1 MKKTITLILIL
12 SIKFTLAQSPGDL
25 DVSFNLGADFN
36 GFNNEVKAIT
46 TQIDGKIL
54 IGGSFTNYNGFTANK
69 IIRLNNDG
77 SVDNTFVTGNGLNDM
92 VSSIALQA
100 DGKILIAGH
109 FTNYNNNSV
118 NRIVRLNSDG
128 SIDTSFNI
136 GSGFNNYINK
146 IIIQPDGKV
155 LVAGKFTSYNGF
167 SANRLTRLLNNG
179 QVDTTFISAIVF
191 NSSSSS
197 EILTIE
203 LQPDGRIL
211 YGARSINPFKRL
223 NTNGSIDSAFNPP
236 PDIYPNAIVY
246 KTSTHEI
253 IICGVEVNSDWT
265 QNNIIRSFD
274 INGAAISNLS
284 SHFYQI
290 VHADGPINTIKIDSN
305 NRIIAGGNFTA
316 LTVPSLTNASRIVRF
331 NVNGSIDSSF
341 NNNAGGTNTPGVGF
355 NKVVYDICIQSDNKI
370 LVGGRFDDYIN
381 ANCNRIIRLETNG
394 SVNNIF
400 GSNIGFNNKV
410 NVISNT
416 LNNKILVGGDFTKY
430 NGVSASKII
439 RLNNDG
445 TIDGSFNTGTGFDN
459 MVNAITTQADGKI
472 LVGGNFTSYNGI
484 PALYLTRLNS
494 DGTIDSS
501 FLNQTGFVQVSTN
514 KVNFIKLLN
523 DGKILV
529 GGSVVSSNSI
539 SGIGNLK
546 RLNTDGSIDTSF
558 NLFNPTFPGSF
569 REIKSIII
577 QIDGKIVIGGEIT
590 LPLGSTTLR
599 NIVRVNS
606 NGSYDASFVSQIGF
620 NAGGKVNSMFLQSDN
635 KIIVGGEFTS
645 YNGVY
650 SNRIVRINNDGTIDN
665 AFNIGSGF
673 NNRLR
678 FVIVQED
685 GKILASGDYTSYN
698 GSNTT
703 KITKLNSDGTLNN
716 NFNVQDRFDNFIN
729 TILIQADGKI
739 LVGGEYVDYD
749 NISVRRINRLFNDAT
764 LSNQDSTIN
773 NISNKF
779 NLYPNPTT
787 NFLNFKSAVQ
797 VEKILIY
804 NMLGQLVQQEKM
816 NALEGTINIEK
827 LAQGTYLVKV
837 NDIDKGYTIIKN

>member
-1 MKKTITLILIL
+1 MKKITTLI
-12 SIKFTLAQSPGDL
+12 FTLFINLLIAQSPGDL
-25 DVSFNLGADFN
+25 DTSFNLGADFN
-36 GFNNEVKAIT
+36 GFNNEVKTIT

-69 IIRLNNDG
+69 IIRINNDG
-77 SVDNTFVTGNGLNDM
+77 SVDNTFITGIGLNDM
-92 VSSIALQA
+92 VSSIALQT

-128 SIDTSFNI
+128 SLDTSFSI

-146 IIIQPDGKV
+146 IIIQPDGKI
-155 LVAGKFTSYNGF
+155 LVAGKFTSYNGVF
-167 SANRLTRLLNNG
+167 AKGLTRLLDNG
-179 QVDTTFISAIVF
+179 VKDTTFNSAISF
-191 NSSSSS
+191 NNSSAD

-211 YGARSINPFKRL
+211 YGGYSLQRFQRL
-223 NTNGSIDSAFNPP
+223 LTNGSIDSSFNPD
-236 PDIYPNAIVY
+236 PDILPNAIVY

-253 IICGVEVNSDWT
+253 IICGIEINPDWT
-265 QNNIIRSFD
+265 QNNIIISFD
-274 INGAAISNLS
+274 INGGRPFNGS
-284 SHFYQI
+284 SYFYPI
-290 VHADGPINTIKIDSN
+290 VYANGPINTLKIDSN

-316 LTVPSLTNASRIVRF
+316 LTAPSSTNASRIVRF

-430 NGVSASKII
+430 NGVSVSKII

-445 TIDGSFNTGTGFDN
+445 TIDGSFNTGTGFNN
-459 MVNAITTQADGKI
+459 MVNAITTQSDGKI

-514 KVNFIKLLN
+514 KVNFIKLQN

-529 GGSVVSSNSI
+529 GGRVVSSNSI

-546 RLNTDGSIDTSF
+546 RLNSDGSIDTSF
-558 NLFNPTFPGSF
+558 NLFNPTSPGSF

-590 LPLGSTTLR
+590 LPLGSNVLR

-606 NGSYDASFVSQIGF
+606 NGSYDASFVSPSGF
-620 NAGGKVNSMFLQSDN
+620 NTGGLVNSIHIQSDN
-635 KIIVGGEFTS
+635 KIIVGGQFTS
-645 YNGVY
+645 YNGVT
-650 SNRIVRINNDGTIDN
+650 SNRIIRINSDGTIDN
-665 AFNIGSGF
+665 SFNIGSGF
-673 NNRLR
+673 NNNLR
-678 FVIVQED
+678 FVTVQGD
-685 GKILASGDYTSYN
+685 GKILVSGDYTSYN
-698 GSNTT
+698 GSSTG
-703 KITKLNSDGTLNN
+703 KIIKLNSNGSLDN
-716 NFNVQDRFDNFIN
+716 NFTVGDRFDNVIN
-729 TILIQADGKI
+729 TILVQAEGKI

-749 NISVRRINRLFNDAT
+749 NITVRRINRLFNDAT
-764 LSNQDSTIN
+764 LSNQDFTPN

-787 NFLNFKSAVQ
+787 TLLNFKSVIQ

-804 NMLGQLVQQEKM
+804 NMLGQLVQEEKV

>member
-1 MKKTITLILIL
+1 MKKITTLI
-12 SIKFTLAQSPGDL
+12 FTLFINLLLAQSPGDL
-25 DVSFNLGADFN
+25 DISFNLGADFN
-36 GFNNEVKAIT
+36 GFNNEVKTIT

-69 IIRLNNDG
+69 IIRINNDG
-77 SVDNTFVTGNGLNDM
+77 SVDNTFITGIGLNDM
-92 VSSIALQA
+92 VSSIALQT

-109 FTNYNNNSV
+109 FTNYNNNNV

-128 SIDTSFNI
+128 SLDTTFNI

-179 QVDTTFISAIVF
+179 QVDTTFNSAIVF

-236 PDIYPNAIVY
+236 PDIYPNTIVY
-246 KTSTHEI
+246 KTITHEI
-253 IICGVEVNSDWT
+253 IICGVEVNPDWT

-274 INGAAISNLS
+274 IIGGGGGYLA
-284 SHFYQI
+284 
-290 VHADGPINTIKIDSN
+290 HADAPINTLKIDSN

-316 LTVPSLTNASRIVRF
+316 LTFPSVTYASRIVRF

-355 NKVVYDICIQSDNKI
+355 NKVVNDICIQSDNKI

-430 NGVSASKII
+430 NGVSVSKII

-445 TIDGSFNTGTGFDN
+445 TIDGLFNTGTGFNN
-459 MVNAITTQADGKI
+459 MVNAITTQSDGKI
-472 LVGGNFTSYNGI
+472 LVGGNFTSYNGT
-484 PALYLTRLNS
+484 PALYLTRLNA

-501 FLNQTGFVQVSTN
+501 FLNQTGFIQSSSYRI
-514 KVNFIKLLN
+514 NFIKLQSDN
-523 DGKILV
+523 KILV
-529 GGSVVSSNSI
+529 GGYVNSAI
-539 SGIGNLK
+539 PSTGNLK
-546 RLNTDGSIDTSF
+546 RLNSNGSIDTSF
-558 NLFNPTFPGSF
+558 NLFPPNFPGSF
-569 REIKSIII
+569 TEIKSIIL
-577 QIDGKIVIGGEIT
+577 QSDGKIILGGNIT
-590 LPLGSTTLR
+590 LPLGSTVLR
-599 NIVRVNS
+599 NIVRINS
-606 NGSYDASFVSQIGF
+606 NGSYDSSFVSQIGF
-620 NAGGKVNSMFLQSDN
+620 NPGGKVNSMFLQSDN
-635 KIIVGGEFTS
+635 KIFVGGEFTS
-645 YNGVY
+645 YNGV
-650 SNRIVRINNDGTIDN
+650 SSDRIVRINNDGTIDN
-665 AFNIGSGF
+665 SFNIGIGF
-673 NNRLR
+673 NNNLR
-678 FVIVQED
+678 FVTVQGD
-685 GKILASGDYTSYN
+685 GKILVSGDYTSYN
-698 GSNTT
+698 GSSTG
-703 KITKLNSDGTLNN
+703 KIIKLNSNGSLDN
-716 NFNVQDRFDNFIN
+716 NFTVGDRFDNVIN
-729 TILIQADGKI
+729 TILVQADGKI

-749 NISVRRINRLFNDAT
+749 NITVRRINRLFNDAT
-764 LSNQDSTIN
+764 LSNQDFTSN

-787 NFLNFKSAVQ
+787 NLLNFKSVIQ

-804 NMLGQLVQQEKM
+804 NMLGQLVQEEKV

-827 LAQGTYLVKV
+827 LVQGTYLVKV

>member
-1 MKKTITLILIL
+1 MKKITTLILVLFINL
-12 SIKFTLAQSPGDL
+12 LLAQSPGDL
-25 DVSFNLGADFN
+25 DISFNLGADFN
-36 GFNNEVKAIT
+36 GFNNEVKTIT

-69 IIRLNNDG
+69 IIRINNDG
-77 SVDNTFVTGNGLNDM
+77 SVDNTFITGIGLNDM
-92 VSSIALQA
+92 VSSIALQT

-109 FTNYNNNSV
+109 FTNYNNNNV

-128 SIDTSFNI
+128 SLDTTFNI

-179 QVDTTFISAIVF
+179 QVDTTFNSAIVF

-236 PDIYPNAIVY
+236 PDIYPNTIVY
-246 KTSTHEI
+246 KTITHEI
-253 IICGVEVNSDWT
+253 IICGVEVNPDWT

-274 INGAAISNLS
+274 IIGGGGG
-284 SHFYQI
+284 FF

-316 LTVPSLTNASRIVRF
+316 LTVPSVTYASRIVRF

-355 NKVVYDICIQSDNKI
+355 NKVVNDICIQSDNKI

-430 NGVSASKII
+430 NGVSVSKII

-445 TIDGSFNTGTGFDN
+445 TIDGSFNTGTGFNN
-459 MVNAITTQADGKI
+459 MVNAITTQSDGKI
-472 LVGGNFTSYNGI
+472 LVGGNFTSYNGT
-484 PALYLTRLNS
+484 PALYLTRLN
-494 DGTIDSS
+494 
-501 FLNQTGFVQVSTN
+501 
-514 KVNFIKLLN
+514 
-523 DGKILV
+523 
-529 GGSVVSSNSI
+529 
-539 SGIGNLK
+539 
-546 RLNTDGSIDTSF
+546 
-558 NLFNPTFPGSF
+558 
-569 REIKSIII
+569 
-577 QIDGKIVIGGEIT
+577 
-590 LPLGSTTLR
+590 
-599 NIVRVNS
+599 
-606 NGSYDASFVSQIGF
+606 
-620 NAGGKVNSMFLQSDN
+620 
-635 KIIVGGEFTS
+635 
-645 YNGVY
+645 
-650 SNRIVRINNDGTIDN
+650 
-665 AFNIGSGF
+665 
-673 NNRLR
+673 
-678 FVIVQED
+678 
-685 GKILASGDYTSYN
+685 
-698 GSNTT
+698 
-703 KITKLNSDGTLNN
+703 
-716 NFNVQDRFDNFIN
+716 
-729 TILIQADGKI
+729 ADGI
-739 LVGGEYVDYD
+739 
-749 NISVRRINRLFNDAT
+749 
-764 LSNQDSTIN
+764 
-773 NISNKF
+773 
-779 NLYPNPTT
+779 
-787 NFLNFKSAVQ
+787 Q
-797 VEKILIY
+797 VF
-804 NMLGQLVQQEKM
+804 
-816 NALEGTINIEK
+816 
-827 LAQGTYLVKV
+827 
-837 NDIDKGYTIIKN
+837 

>member
-1 MKKTITLILIL
+1 MKKITTLILVLFINL
-12 SIKFTLAQSPGDL
+12 LLAQSPGDL
-25 DVSFNLGADFN
+25 DISFNLGADFN
-36 GFNNEVKAIT
+36 GFNNEVKTIT

-69 IIRLNNDG
+69 IIRINNDG
-77 SVDNTFVTGNGLNDM
+77 SVDNTFITGIGLNDM
-92 VSSIALQA
+92 VSSIALQT

-109 FTNYNNNSV
+109 FTNYNNNNV

-128 SIDTSFNI
+128 SLDTTFNI

-179 QVDTTFISAIVF
+179 QVDTTFNSAIVF

-236 PDIYPNAIVY
+236 PDIYPNTIVY
-246 KTSTHEI
+246 KTITHEI
-253 IICGVEVNSDWT
+253 IICGVEVNPDWT

-274 INGAAISNLS
+274 IIGGGGG
-284 SHFYQI
+284 FF

-316 LTVPSLTNASRIVRF
+316 LTVPSVTYASRIVRF

-355 NKVVYDICIQSDNKI
+355 NKVVNDICIQSDNKI

-430 NGVSASKII
+430 NGVSVSKII

-445 TIDGSFNTGTGFDN
+445 TIDGSFNTGTGFNN
-459 MVNAITTQADGKI
+459 MVNAITTQSDGKI
-472 LVGGNFTSYNGI
+472 LVGGNFTSYNGT
-484 PALYLTRLNS
+484 PALYLTRLNA

-501 FLNQTGFVQVSTN
+501 FLNQTGFIQSSSYRI
-514 KVNFIKLLN
+514 NFIKLQSDN
-523 DGKILV
+523 KILV
-529 GGSVVSSNSI
+529 GGYVNSAI
-539 SGIGNLK
+539 PSTGNLK
-546 RLNTDGSIDTSF
+546 RLNSNGSLDTSF
-558 NLFNPTFPGSF
+558 NLFPPNFPGSF
-569 REIKSIII
+569 TEIKSIIL
-577 QIDGKIVIGGEIT
+577 QSDGKIILGGNIT
-590 LPLGSTTLR
+590 LPLGSTVLR
-599 NIVRVNS
+599 NIVRINS
-606 NGSYDASFVSQIGF
+606 NGSYDSSFVSQIGF
-620 NAGGKVNSMFLQSDN
+620 NPGGKVNSMFLQSDN

-645 YNGVY
+645 YNGV
-650 SNRIVRINNDGTIDN
+650 SSDRIVRINNDGTIDN
-665 AFNIGSGF
+665 SFNIGIGF
-673 NNRLR
+673 NNNLR
-678 FVIVQED
+678 FVTVQGD
-685 GKILASGDYTSYN
+685 GKILVSGDYTSYN
-698 GSNTT
+698 GSSTG
-703 KITKLNSDGTLNN
+703 KIIKLNSNGSLDN
-716 NFNVQDRFDNFIN
+716 NFTVGDRFDNVIN
-729 TILIQADGKI
+729 TILVQADGKI

-749 NISVRRINRLFNDAT
+749 NITVRRINRLFNDAT
-764 LSNQDSTIN
+764 LSNQDFTPN

-787 NFLNFKSAVQ
+787 SILNFKSAVQ

-804 NMLGQLVQQEKM
+804 NMLGQLVQQEKV

>member
-1 MKKTITLILIL
+1 MKRIISLIYIL
-12 SIKFTLAQSPGDL
+12 FINILLAQSPGDL
-25 DVSFNLGADFN
+25 DISFNLGADFN
-36 GFNNEVKAIT
+36 GFNNEVKTIT

-69 IIRLNNDG
+69 IIRINNDG
-77 SVDNTFVTGNGLNDM
+77 SVDNTFITGIGLNDM
-92 VSSIALQA
+92 VSSIALQT

-128 SIDTSFNI
+128 SLDTSFNI

-179 QVDTTFISAIVF
+179 QVDTTFNSTIVF

-246 KTSTHEI
+246 KASTHEI
-253 IICGVEVNSDWT
+253 IICGVEVNPDWT

-274 INGAAISNLS
+274 INGATTSNLS
-284 SHFYQI
+284 SHFSQI

-316 LTVPSLTNASRIVRF
+316 LTVSSLTNASRIVRF

-430 NGVSASKII
+430 NGVSVSKII

-445 TIDGSFNTGTGFDN
+445 TIDGSFNTGTGFN
-459 MVNAITTQADGKI
+459 NLVNAITTQSDGKI

-484 PALYLTRLNS
+484 PALYLTRLNT

-501 FLNQTGFVQVSTN
+501 FLNQTGFIQSSSFR
-514 KVNFIKLLN
+514 VNFIKLQSDN
-523 DGKILV
+523 KILV
-529 GGSVVSSNSI
+529 GGYVNSAI
-539 SGIGNLK
+539 PSTGNLK
-546 RLNTDGSIDTSF
+546 RLNSNGSIDTSF
-558 NLFNPTFPGSF
+558 NLFFPTSPGSF
-569 REIKSIII
+569 TEIKSIIL
-577 QIDGKIVIGGEIT
+577 QSDGKIILGGEIT
-590 LPLGSTTLR
+590 LPLGSTVLR
-599 NIVRVNS
+599 NIVRINS
-606 NGSYDASFVSQIGF
+606 NGSYDTSFVSQIGF
-620 NAGGKVNSMFLQSDN
+620 NPGGKVNSMFLQSDN
-635 KIIVGGEFTS
+635 KIIVGGQFTS
-645 YNGVY
+645 YNGVS
-650 SNRIVRINNDGTIDN
+650 SNKIVRINNDGTIDN
-665 AFNIGSGF
+665 SFNIGSGF
-673 NNRLR
+673 NNNLR
-678 FVIVQED
+678 FVTVQGD

-779 NLYPNPTT
+779 NLYPNPTSSL
-787 NFLNFKSAVQ
+787 LNYKSTVQ

-804 NMLGQLVQQEKM
+804 NMLGQLVQEEKV
-816 NALEGTINIEK
+816 NALEGIINIEK
-827 LAQGTYLVKV
+827 LVQGTYLVKV
-837 NDIDKGYTIIKN
+837 NDLDKGYIIIKN

>member
-1 MKKTITLILIL
+1 MKKITTLI
-12 SIKFTLAQSPGDL
+12 FTLFINLLLAQSPDDL
-25 DVSFNLGADFN
+25 DISFNLGADFN
-36 GFNNEVKAIT
+36 GFNNEVNSIT

-69 IIRLNNDG
+69 IIRINNDG
-77 SVDNTFVTGNGLNDM
+77 IVDNTFITGIGFNDM
-92 VSSIALQA
+92 VSSIALQT

-128 SIDTSFNI
+128 SLDTSFNI
-136 GSGFNNYINK
+136 GSGFNDYINK
-146 IIIQPDGKV
+146 IIMQPDGKI
-155 LVAGKFTSYNGF
+155 LVAGKFTSYNGVL
-167 SANRLTRLLNNG
+167 ANRVTRLLNNG
-179 QVDTTFISAIVF
+179 QTDTTFNSAIIF
-191 NSSSSS
+191 NSSNTG

-203 LQPDGRIL
+203 LQPDGKIL
-211 YGARSINPFKRL
+211 YGGYCIHPFKRL
-223 NTNGSIDSAFNPP
+223 NINGSIDSEFNPP
-236 PDIYPNAIVY
+236 SGRYYPNAIVH
-246 KTSTHEI
+246 KTSNEI
-253 IICGVEVNSDWT
+253 IIGGWDELDQNFVIISFNIFGGWGNQYGVP
-265 QNNIIRSFD
+265 
-274 INGAAISNLS
+274 NGK
-284 SHFYQI
+284 
-290 VHADGPINTIKIDSN
+290 INTLKIDSTN
-305 NRIIAGGNFTA
+305 KIIAGGNFT
-316 LTVPSLTNASRIVRF
+316 SLTISSTYSVSRIVRF
-331 NVNGSIDSSF
+331 NVNGGIDSSF
-341 NNNAGGTNTPGVGF
+341 NNNGNPQAAGIGF
-355 NKVVYDICIQSDNKI
+355 NKNVNDICIQSDGKI

-381 ANCNRIIRLETNG
+381 TNCNRIIRLETNG
-394 SVNNIF
+394 NVNNIF

-430 NGVSASKII
+430 NGVSVSKII

-445 TIDGSFNTGTGFDN
+445 TIDGSFNTGTGFNN
-459 MVNAITTQADGKI
+459 MVNAITTQSDGKI

-514 KVNFIKLLN
+514 KVNFIKLQN

-529 GGSVVSSNSI
+529 GGRVVSSNSI

-546 RLNTDGSIDTSF
+546 RLNSDGSIDTSF
-558 NLFNPTFPGSF
+558 NLFNPTSPGSF

-590 LPLGSTTLR
+590 LPLGSNVLR

-606 NGSYDASFVSQIGF
+606 NGSYDASFVSPSGF
-620 NAGGKVNSMFLQSDN
+620 NTGGLVNSIHIQSDN
-635 KIIVGGEFTS
+635 KIIVGGQFTS
-645 YNGVY
+645 YNGVT
-650 SNRIVRINNDGTIDN
+650 SNRIIRINSDGTIDN
-665 AFNIGSGF
+665 SFNIGSGF
-673 NNRLR
+673 NNNLR
-678 FVIVQED
+678 FVTVQGD
-685 GKILASGDYTSYN
+685 GKILVSGDYTSYN
-698 GSNTT
+698 GSSTG
-703 KITKLNSDGTLNN
+703 KIIKLNSNGSLDN
-716 NFNVQDRFDNFIN
+716 NFTVGDRFDNVIN
-729 TILIQADGKI
+729 TILVQADGKI

-749 NISVRRINRLFNDAT
+749 NITVRRINRLFNDAT
-764 LSNQDSTIN
+764 LSNQDFTPN

-787 NFLNFKSAVQ
+787 TLLNFKSSIQ
-797 VEKILIY
+797 VEKIVIY
-804 NMLGQLVQQEKM
+804 NMLGQLVQQEKV

>member
-1 MKKTITLILIL
+1 MKKITTLILVLFINL
-12 SIKFTLAQSPGDL
+12 LLAQSPGDL
-25 DVSFNLGADFN
+25 DISFNLGADFN
-36 GFNNEVKAIT
+36 GFNNEVKTIT

-69 IIRLNNDG
+69 IIRINNDG
-77 SVDNTFVTGNGLNDM
+77 SVDNTFITGIGLNDM
-92 VSSIALQA
+92 VSSIALQT

-109 FTNYNNNSV
+109 FTNYNNNNV

-128 SIDTSFNI
+128 SLDTTFNI

-179 QVDTTFISAIVF
+179 QVDTTFNSAIVF

-236 PDIYPNAIVY
+236 PDIYPNTIVY
-246 KTSTHEI
+246 KTITHEI
-253 IICGVEVNSDWT
+253 IICGVEVNPDWT

-274 INGAAISNLS
+274 IIGGGGG
-284 SHFYQI
+284 FF

-316 LTVPSLTNASRIVRF
+316 LTVPSVTYASRIVRF

-355 NKVVYDICIQSDNKI
+355 NKVVNDICIQSDNKI

-430 NGVSASKII
+430 NGVSVSKII

-445 TIDGSFNTGTGFDN
+445 TIDGSFNTGTGFNN
-459 MVNAITTQADGKI
+459 MVNAITTQSDGKI
-472 LVGGNFTSYNGI
+472 LVGGNFTSYNGT
-484 PALYLTRLNS
+484 PALYLTRLNA

-501 FLNQTGFVQVSTN
+501 FLNQTGFIQSSSYRI
-514 KVNFIKLLN
+514 NFIKLQSDN
-523 DGKILV
+523 KILV
-529 GGSVVSSNSI
+529 GGYVNSAI
-539 SGIGNLK
+539 PSTGNLK
-546 RLNTDGSIDTSF
+546 RLNSNGSLDTSF
-558 NLFNPTFPGSF
+558 NLFPPNFPGSF
-569 REIKSIII
+569 TEIKSIIL
-577 QIDGKIVIGGEIT
+577 QSDGKIILGGNIT
-590 LPLGSTTLR
+590 LPLGSTVLR
-599 NIVRVNS
+599 NIVRINS
-606 NGSYDASFVSQIGF
+606 NGSYDSSFVSQIGF
-620 NAGGKVNSMFLQSDN
+620 NPGGKVNSMFLQSDN

-645 YNGVY
+645 YNGV
-650 SNRIVRINNDGTIDN
+650 SSDRIVRINNDGTIDN
-665 AFNIGSGF
+665 SFNIGIGF
-673 NNRLR
+673 NNNLR
-678 FVIVQED
+678 FVTVQGD
-685 GKILASGDYTSYN
+685 GKILVSGDYTSYN
-698 GSNTT
+698 GSSTG
-703 KITKLNSDGTLNN
+703 KIIKLNSNGSLDN
-716 NFNVQDRFDNFIN
+716 NFTVGDRFDNVIN
-729 TILIQADGKI
+729 TILVQADGKI

-749 NISVRRINRLFNDAT
+749 NITVRRINRLFNDAT
-764 LSNQDSTIN
+764 LSNQDFTPN

-787 NFLNFKSAVQ
+787 SILNFKSAVQ
-797 VEKILIY
+797 VEKIVIY
-804 NMLGQLVQQEKM
+804 NMLGQLVQQENV
-816 NALEGTINIEK
+816 NALEGAINIEK
-827 LAQGTYLVKV
+827 LAHGTYLVKV

>member
-1 MKKTITLILIL
+1 MYILFINIL
-12 SIKFTLAQSPGDL
+12 LAQSPGEL
-25 DVSFNLGADFN
+25 DISFNLGADFN
-36 GFNNEVKAIT
+36 GFNNEVKTIT

-69 IIRLNNDG
+69 IIRINNDG
-77 SVDNTFVTGNGLNDM
+77 SVDNTFITGIGLNDM
-92 VSSIALQA
+92 VSSIALQT

-128 SIDTSFNI
+128 SLDTSFSI
-136 GSGFNNYINK
+136 GSGFDNYINK
-146 IIIQPDGKV
+146 IIVQPDGKI
-155 LVAGKFTSYNGF
+155 LVAGKFTSYNGVF
-167 SANRLTRLLNNG
+167 AKGLTRLLDNG
-179 QVDTTFISAIVF
+179 VKDNTFNSAISF
-191 NSSSSS
+191 NNSPAD

-211 YGARSINPFKRL
+211 YGGYSVQRFKRL
-223 NTNGSIDSAFNPP
+223 LTNGSIDSSFNPD
-236 PDIYPNAIVY
+236 PDIRPNAIVY

-253 IICGVEVNSDWT
+253 IICGVEINPDWT

-274 INGAAISNLS
+274 INGGAISNLS

-430 NGVSASKII
+430 NGVSVSKII

-445 TIDGSFNTGTGFDN
+445 SIDGSFNTGTGFNN
-459 MVNAITTQADGKI
+459 MVNAIATQSDGKI

-484 PALYLTRLNS
+484 PALYLTRLNA
-494 DGTIDSS
+494 DGTIDSG
-501 FLNQTGFVQVSTN
+501 FLNQTGFIQSSSYR
-514 KVNFIKLLN
+514 VNFIKLQSDN
-523 DGKILV
+523 KILV
-529 GGSVVSSNSI
+529 GGYVNSAI
-539 SGIGNLK
+539 PSRGNLK
-546 RLNTDGSIDTSF
+546 RLNSNGSIDTSF
-558 NLFNPTFPGSF
+558 NLFFPTSPGSF
-569 REIKSIII
+569 TEIKSIIL
-577 QIDGKIVIGGEIT
+577 QSDGKIILGGEIT
-590 LPLGSTTLR
+590 LPLGSTVLR
-599 NIVRVNS
+599 NIVRINS
-606 NGSYDASFVSQIGF
+606 NGSYDTSFVSQIGF
-620 NAGGKVNSMFLQSDN
+620 NPGGKVNSMFLQSDN
-635 KIIVGGEFTS
+635 KIIVGGQFTS
-645 YNGVY
+645 YNGVS
-650 SNRIVRINNDGTIDN
+650 SNKIVRINNDGTIDN
-665 AFNIGSGF
+665 TFNIGSGF
-673 NNRLR
+673 NNNLR
-678 FVIVQED
+678 FVTVQGD

-729 TILIQADGKI
+729 TILIQSDGKI

-779 NLYPNPTT
+779 NLYPNPTSSL
-787 NFLNFKSAVQ
+787 LNYKSTVQ

-804 NMLGQLVQQEKM
+804 NMLGQLVLEEKV
-816 NALEGTINIEK
+816 NALEGVINIEK
-827 LAQGTYLVKV
+827 LVQGTYLVKV
-837 NDIDKGYTIIKN
+837 NDLDKGYTIIKN